1 MRGRRHMYN
10 SEGSVMSYLSYDI
23 VKHICNRRL
32 QRCRHALIRRL
43 RNSRQSGRLCQ
54 GKPML
59 NRSLVGDMETP
70 ATPFASGV
78 IDEMPRTGGSN
89 VTIDL
94 VDPVSPSLT
103 RWQLPTGEFRS
114 TSSPV
119 SANPHDVE
127 TRKKKMLEHLSLG
140 KFEEVPCDLPT
151 PPFAGP

>member
-1 MRGRRHMYN
+1 
-10 SEGSVMSYLSYDI
+10 
-23 VKHICNRRL
+23 
-32 QRCRHALIRRL
+32 
-43 RNSRQSGRLCQ
+43 
-54 GKPML
+54 ML
-59 NRSLVGDMETP
+59 KRSLVGDMETP

-94 VDPVSPSLT
+94 VDPMSPSLT

>member
-1 MRGRRHMYN
+1 MQAAIK
-10 SEGSVMSYLSYDI
+10 S
-23 VKHICNRRL
+23 
-32 QRCRHALIRRL
+32 HAKLYFLLDDGELL
-43 RNSRQSGRLCQ
+43 RIILRPG
-54 GKPML
+54 
-59 NRSLVGDMETP
+59 
-70 ATPFASGV
+70 
-78 IDEMPRTGGSN
+78 TGGSN

-94 VDPVSPSLT
+94 VDPMSPSLT